1 MHDRWAIQTDR
12 QPDRRK
18 YKIYIYIKYIY
29 NHTAIERCFL
39 KKARLTLKQT
49 QLKPP
54 ISKTNKSKSSEQSTA
69 QFSCFSSIR
78 VAGGKGGGIMWEK
91 SAQHNDKDKY
101 IHEGLRLMYSDYGL
115 QDDKPVQL
123 ALEAATGPHPQT
135 AVRQA
140 CSAGSQGSLQG

>member
-1 MHDRWAIQTDR
+1 MTDGQYRQTGSQTGENIR
-12 QPDRRK
+12 
-18 YKIYIYIKYIY
+18 YIYIKYIY

-78 VAGGKGGGIMWEK
+78 VAGGKGGGGDHVGEI
-91 SAQHNDKDKY
+91 STTQ
-101 IHEGLRLMYSDYGL
+101 
-115 QDDKPVQL
+115 
-123 ALEAATGPHPQT
+123 
-135 AVRQA
+135 
-140 CSAGSQGSLQG
+140 